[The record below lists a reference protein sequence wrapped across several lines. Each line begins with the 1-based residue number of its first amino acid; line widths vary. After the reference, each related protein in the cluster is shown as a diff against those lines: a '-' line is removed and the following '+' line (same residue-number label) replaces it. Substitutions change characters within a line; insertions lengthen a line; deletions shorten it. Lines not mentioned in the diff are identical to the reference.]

1 MSCDQRVIR
10 EADGC
15 GDHASYRALH
25 RYRLEGHEIV
35 RVPSDAAMRSLVVDR
50 GPAISAWIRPSTSS
64 IQSTFLAAARV
75 LEHAASTSRDPV
87 GSGRS
92 GKRGGRRARTQR
104 LCFAVKL
111 VCWQNVPMKTT
122 LDLPDELVR
131 RIKIEAAQSDRKLK
145 DLVAQLLEAG
155 LRASR
160 DDGAAAALP
169 KPVKRRRGGPLTVD
183 AIEAAIAA
191 GRE

>member
-1 MSCDQRVIR
+1 M
-10 EADGC
+10 
-15 GDHASYRALH
+15 
-25 RYRLEGHEIV
+25 
-35 RVPSDAAMRSLVVDR
+35 
-50 GPAISAWIRPSTSS
+50 
-64 IQSTFLAAARV
+64 
-75 LEHAASTSRDPV
+75 AASRAV
-87 GSGRS
+87 GV
-92 GKRGGRRARTQR
+92 RARKG
-104 LCFAVKL
+104 CFAVKL
-111 VCWQNVPMKTT
+111 VWWQNVPMKTT

-160 DDGAAAALP
+160 DGSAAAALP
-169 KPVKRRRGGPLTVD
+169 KPVKRRRGGPLTAD